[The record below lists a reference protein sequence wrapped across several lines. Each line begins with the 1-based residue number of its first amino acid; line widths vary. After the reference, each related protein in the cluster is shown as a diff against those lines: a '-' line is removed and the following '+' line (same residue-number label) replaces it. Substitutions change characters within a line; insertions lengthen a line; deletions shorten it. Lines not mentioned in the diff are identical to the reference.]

1 MGAIKN
7 DTCSVSRLS
16 PYFQLLEAL
25 ADQHYA
31 TVCIGHEVMR
41 ATNSW
46 AVNWDDESDGQKS
59 GGLLVMGHQL
69 GE

>member
-1 MGAIKN
+1 MFNGL
-7 DTCSVSRLS
+7 SVRRLLRYRVS
-16 PYFQLLEAL
+16 VLEAL

-46 AVNWDDESDGQKS
+46 AMNWDDESDGQKS
-59 GGLLVMGHQL
+59 GGRLVVGHQL